1 MLDGSRPCGPM
12 PDHPTNEPVLSYAKG
27 SWERK
32 ALKEELNLQMG
43 TVTDIPCIIAG
54 KEVRT
59 GNIVKQVIPH
69 DHGHVLAHVHLA
81 GKKEIA
87 QACEAAVK
95 AQENWI
101 DIGLE
106 ERLSLIHI

>member
-1 MLDGSRPCGPM
+1 M

-32 ALKEELNLQMG
+32 ALKEELDLQMS

-69 DHGHVLAHVHLA
+69 DHGHVLAPMFTSRE
-81 GKKEIA
+81 K
-87 QACEAAVK
+87 
-95 AQENWI
+95 
-101 DIGLE
+101 
-106 ERLSLIHI
+106 RR